1 MGDYGCC
8 SAPRAKKEAAG
19 CETSSPAGVYGLA
32 GMDLILNLSYLT
44 VIFSDGSKYVDSG
57 SLY

>member
-1 MGDYGCC
+1 MV
-8 SAPRAKKEAAG
+8 AARRLERKEAAG
-19 CETSSPAGVYGLA
+19 CETSSPAGVYGLD
-32 GMDLILNLSYLT
+32 GMNLILNLSYLT